1 MPQPTDEKLYE
12 KIKNELFKKY
22 KPSAYRSGLLV
33 QRYKEEYVKKHKN
46 NNYYKGS
53 KATSN
58 LKRWFDE
65 KWTNQRGEIGY
76 KNKSDVYRPTI
87 RINDKTP
94 TTFNGCIR
102 GTSFTQFASG
112 SLRTFS
118 GGPGQSHPIG
128 SGVILIGQTATPNI
142 SHWGSAIL

>member
-33 QRYKEEYVKKHKN
+33 QKYKEEFVKKHNN
-46 NNYYKGS
+46 NNYYRGNK
-53 KATSN
+53 TNSN

-76 KNKSDVYRPTI
+76 KNKSDVYRPTV
-87 RINDKTP
+87 RINNKTP
-94 TTFNGCIR
+94 TTFNELSKNQIIKAKKEKEKTGR
-102 GTSFTQFASG
+102 VKKFN
-112 SLRTFS
+112 L
-118 GGPGQSHPIG
+118 
-128 SGVILIGQTATPNI
+128 
-142 SHWGSAIL
+142 